1 MFLMSTA
8 AQKLRRLQI
17 NLLQFEIM
25 LSVFDTMVIDTIF
38 FLPAF
43 FSKQGIEQKNFII
56 LITITLYHH
65 QQNNRC
71 FFLCCQLL
79 VRKLSIDAKELFH
92 IVLINKFFC
101 FIFLLP
107 KSLHISPAVSY
118 QCTAHHAHLGR
129 YKVAIPENRNFMN
142 HYFCPFYYATEKLI
156 KVEEIHEL

>member
-43 FSKQGIEQKNFII
+43 FSKQAIEQKNFII

-107 KSLHISPAVSY
+107 KSLHVSPAVSY
-118 QCTAHHAHLGR
+118 SALHNMHKLQFQDIFNL
-129 YKVAIPENRNFMN
+129 
-142 HYFCPFYYATEKLI
+142 FYYCKLNATENLI
-156 KVEEIHEL
+156 KVQEINEL